1 MKVNALEKITINA
14 NTSDLGKIDLLIS
27 EGFYTTRT
35 EFIKTGMKL
44 LLDKHEDDTKRLIHT
59 KSNDN
64 WVIGVSVITKQEL
77 ENLKSKRKT
86 TSILCMGLLV
96 IDKDIS
102 LELIQETIKTIKVY
116 GVCRCSQQ
124 IKQYYSL

>member
-14 NTSDLGKIDLLIS
+14 NTSDLGKIDLLVE

-44 LLDKHEDDTKRLIHT
+44 LLDKHEEETKHLIHT
-59 KSNDN
+59 KSNDD

-77 ENLKSKRKT
+77 ENIKIKGQTK
-86 TSILCMGLLV
+86 SILCMGLLV
-96 IDKDIS
+96 IDNDIS
-102 LELIQETIKTIKVY
+102 FDLIKETIISIKVY